1 MSSGLE
7 RVLAGAQHSPKPQG
21 GHRKR
26 EAQRVVE
33 LQRNAVPPRSASDVA
48 ELVIAAIDTV
58 GPSLPM

>member
-1 MSSGLE
+1 MFARDGTSFTDARAFIRRIE
-7 RVLAGAQHSPKPQG
+7 D
-21 GHRKR
+21 
-26 EAQRVVE
+26 AQRVVE